1 MPRDPLDGLLR
12 LRRLSLEEAMRALAA
27 HLAAE
32 AAADEALARIEASIA
47 TEEAAAS
54 RLDADDLAVEAF
66 GRWLRRTIQERE
78 AATAA
83 RDRTEADT
91 GRARAVLGA
100 ARAAVAAVEAE
111 IARRAEADRI
121 AGLRREQAVIDE
133 HAGRRRD

>member
-1 MPRDPLDGLLR
+1 MPRDPLDSLLR
-12 LRRLSLEEAMRALAA
+12 LRRLSLEEAMRALAT

-32 AAADEALARIEASIA
+32 AAAEEALACIEAAIA
-47 TEEAAAS
+47 LEETAAS

-66 GRWLRRTIQERE
+66 GRWLRRTIGKRE

-83 RDRTEADT
+83 RERTAAET

-111 IARRAEADRI
+111 IARRTEATRI
-121 AGLRREQAVIDE
+121 AGLRGEQAAIDE